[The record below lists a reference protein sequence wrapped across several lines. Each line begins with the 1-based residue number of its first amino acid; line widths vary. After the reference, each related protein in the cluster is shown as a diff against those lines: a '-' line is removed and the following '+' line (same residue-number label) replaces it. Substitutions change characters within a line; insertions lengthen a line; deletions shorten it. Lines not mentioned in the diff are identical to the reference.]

1 MFCLNGG
8 EVKFLVQT
16 AKVKFV
22 QFDKKEKIDKRDCYT
37 LKFTK
42 QREKLTYPHL
52 RKFLSDKRSKIK
64 IDPDQNHK

>member
-1 MFCLNGG
+1 M
-8 EVKFLVQT
+8 
-16 AKVKFV
+16 
-22 QFDKKEKIDKRDCYT
+22 KEKIDKRDYYT